1 MKEVV
6 EVVARALVNEPEKVV
21 VTQTEQKDSIVVELH
36 VAPEDMGR
44 VIGKSG
50 RIASA
55 IRNVVKAA
63 PSREGKKVIVD
74 IR

>member
-36 VAPEDMGR
+36 VAPEDIGR

-63 PSREGKKVIVD
+63 SSSEGKKVIVD

>member
-6 EVVARALVNEPEKVV
+6 EVVARALVNEPEKVI
-21 VTQTEQKDSIVVELH
+21 VTQTEQKDSIVVELY
-36 VAPEDMGR
+36 VAPEDLWR

-50 RIASA
+50 RIASE

-63 PSREGKKVIVD
+63 SSREGKKVIVD

>member
-55 IRNVVKAA
+55 IRNVVKAES
-63 PSREGKKVIVD
+63 SREGKKVIVD

>member
-55 IRNVVKAA
+55 IRNFVKAA
-63 PSREGKKVIVD
+63 SSREGKKVIVD

>member
-44 VIGKSG
+44 VIGK
-50 RIASA
+50 
-55 IRNVVKAA
+55 
-63 PSREGKKVIVD
+63 
-74 IR
+74 

>member
-63 PSREGKKVIVD
+63 SSTEGKKVIVD

>member
-50 RIASA
+50 RIARA

-63 PSREGKKVIVD
+63 SSREGKKVIVD

>member
-63 PSREGKKVIVD
+63 SSRDRKSVV
-74 IR
+74 

>member
-55 IRNVVKAA
+55 IRNVVKATS
-63 PSREGKKVIVD
+63 SREGKKVIVD

>member
-55 IRNVVKAA
+55 IRNVVKAVS
-63 PSREGKKVIVD
+63 SREGKKVIVD

>member
-55 IRNVVKAA
+55 IRNVVKAGS
-63 PSREGKKVIVD
+63 SREGKKVIVD